1 MMCLV
6 GRGPAHP
13 WRRAAALVAAGLVVL
28 GVLATAVRLDTPA
41 DPGLV
46 RLGWSA
52 WRSDGVVVDVP
63 PAATRTEL
71 RSGEMVTAVAGR
83 PLTEPPG
90 GVARPSSG
98 QVLSYLVDGT
108 VRPVAMLRP
117 EPRPLLLDGWGNL
130 VFVLA
135 LGGLALALYVRRPDE
150 PGTAALLVGAAGLL
164 GSTLVV
170 VAGLPVLAL
179 ATGGP
184 LLWLF
189 HLATG
194 GAYLAGWGG
203 IIALALLL
211 TPGHPWLRR
220 APRLVLLSA
229 YAGPAGILG
238 LWVVGVVVAVPTTT
252 GRFAL
257 VSIGSSVVL
266 ALTQLIAIA
275 AGVVSYRA
283 AAPERRARLRWLAGS
298 GLVAVG
304 LGLVGW
310 VLPELVTGRQLLPGG
325 AIGLAGLPFVAGL
338 AVALRRHQLFD
349 IERLVNRSLVY
360 GIVLALLVA
369 CYAGLVGLLAVLLDL
384 SDSVAAALA
393 AAVVALV
400 LAPVRGLAS
409 RTVNRL
415 MYGHRDDPARV
426 LNDLGTRLQ
435 SVLLPGDVLPAA
447 VEVVA
452 DSLRVPYVAVD
463 LADGTGKFRPAAE
476 HGRAVG
482 GEHETLLVHHGET
495 VGRLRVS
502 GRGRDDPLDATDLA
516 LIEALASQVGPAVQ
530 AVRLHQDLVRS
541 RAAVVA
547 SREDERRR
555 LRRDLHDGLGPSLA
569 AIRLKAGLA
578 ARSAP
583 AGSPTRNLLDE
594 IGTEVETSIAD
605 VRRVVDALRPPALD
619 ELGLVG
625 AIRARAASMGGE
637 IKFAVAGPEQPTP
650 LPAAVETAAYRIAVE
665 GLTNAARHSRAR
677 RCEVTVAVN
686 RAEVRVEVADDGVGL
701 DPSRPPHVGLW
712 SMHERAAEVGG
723 RCAVLAGPEG
733 GTVVR
738 ATLPLTMDG
747 RSVDLVRERRP

>member
-1 MMCLV
+1 M
-6 GRGPAHP
+6 GRAPAHP
-13 WRRAAALVAAGLVVL
+13 WRRAAALVAAGLLML
-28 GVLATAVRLDTPA
+28 GVLATAVRLDAPA

-52 WRSDGVVVDVP
+52 WRADGVVVDV
-63 PAATRTEL
+63 AAGETRSDL
-71 RSGEMVTAVAGR
+71 RSGEVVNAIAGH
-83 PLTEPPG
+83 PLTDPPG
-90 GVARPSSG
+90 GVPRPSAG
-98 QVLSYLVDGT
+98 EVLAYTVDGAE
-108 VRPVAMLRP
+108 RPVTMLRP
-117 EPRPLLLDGWGNL
+117 EPRVLLLDGWGNL

-135 LGGLALALYVRRPDE
+135 LGGLALALYVRRPEE
-150 PGTAALLVGAAGLL
+150 PATSALLVGASGLF
-164 GSTLVV
+164 GSTLAV
-170 VAGLPVLAL
+170 VAGLPALAL

-189 HLATG
+189 HLATSG
-194 GAYLAGWGG
+194 VYLAGWGG
-203 IIALALLL
+203 IVAMALLL
-211 TPGHPWLRR
+211 TPDHPWLRR
-220 APRLVLLSA
+220 APRRVLATA
-229 YAGPAGILG
+229 YAGPAAVLG
-238 LWVVGVVVAVPTTT
+238 LWVVGVVLAVPTTT

-257 VSIGSSVVL
+257 VSVGGSSVL
-266 ALTQLIAIA
+266 AVTQLTGIV
-275 AGVVSYRA
+275 AGVVGYRS
-283 AAPERRARLRWLAGS
+283 APPVLRTRLRLLALS
-298 GLVAVG
+298 GAVAVG
-304 LGLVGW
+304 LGLAGW

-325 AIGLAGLPFVAGL
+325 AIGLAGLPFVVGL

-360 GIVLALLVA
+360 GIVLAVLVVS
-369 CYAGLVGLLAVLLDL
+369 YAGLVSLLAVVLDL
-384 SDSVAAALA
+384 SDTVAAALA
-393 AAVVALV
+393 AALAALA
-400 LAPVRGLAS
+400 LAPLRGLAQGG
-409 RTVNRL
+409 VNRL

-426 LNDLGTRLQ
+426 LNDLGARLQ

-447 VEVVA
+447 VEAVA

-463 LADGTGKFRPAAE
+463 LADGTGEFRLAAE
-476 HGRAVG
+476 HGRPIG
-482 GEHETLLVHHGET
+482 PEHETALIHHGET

-516 LIEALASQVGPAVQ
+516 LIDTLVQQVGPAVQ
-530 AVRLHQDLVRS
+530 AVRLHDDLVRS

-594 IGTEVETSIAD
+594 IGTEVESSIAD

-625 AIRARAASMGGE
+625 AIRARAASL
-637 IKFAVAGPEQPTP
+637 AGDLEFTVSGPDQRPL

-665 GLTNAARHSRAR
+665 ALTNAARHSQAH
-677 RCEVTVAVN
+677 RCEVGVEVSAT
-686 RAEVRVEVADDGVGL
+686 EVRVTVSDDGIGL
-701 DPSRPPHVGLW
+701 DPARPPHVGLW

-723 RCAVLAGPEG
+723 RCAVTAGAGG

-738 ATLPLTMDG
+738 ATLPLVMGG
-747 RSVDLVRERRP
+747 RP

>member
-1 MMCLV
+1 M
-6 GRGPAHP
+6 GRGRAHS
-13 WRRAAALVAAGLVVL
+13 WRRAAALVAAGLLIL

-52 WRSDGVVVDVP
+52 WRPDGVVVDVP
-63 PAATRTEL
+63 PAEVRTEL
-71 RSGEMVTAVAGR
+71 RSGETVTAIAGH
-83 PLTEPPG
+83 PLADPPG
-90 GVARPSSG
+90 GVARPNAG
-98 QVLSYLVDGT
+98 EVLPYRVDGT
-108 VRPVAMLRP
+108 IRPVVMLRP
-117 EPRPLLLDGWGNL
+117 EPRVLLLDGWGNL

-135 LGGLALALYVRRPDE
+135 LAGLALALYVRRPEE
-150 PGTAALLVGAAGLL
+150 PGTAALLVGAAGLF

-184 LLWLF
+184 LLLLF

-194 GAYLAGWGG
+194 GAYLMGWGG
-203 IIALALLL
+203 IVALALLL
-211 TPGHPWLRR
+211 SPGHPWLRHF
-220 APRLVLLSA
+220 PRLVLLSA

-238 LWVVGVVVAVPTTT
+238 LWVVGVVLTEPTTT

-257 VSIGSSVVL
+257 VSVGSSVIL
-266 ALTQLIAIA
+266 AVTQLVAIA
-275 AGVVSYRA
+275 AGVVAYRA
-283 AAPERRARLRWLAGS
+283 AAPELRTRLRWLAGS
-298 GLVAVG
+298 GLLAVG

-310 VLPELVTGRQLLPGG
+310 VLPELLTGRQLLPGG

-360 GIVLALLVA
+360 GIVLTVLVA
-369 CYAGLVGLLAVLLDL
+369 SYAGLVGVLVVVLDL
-384 SDSVAAALA
+384 SDAVAAALA

-400 LAPVRGLAS
+400 LAPLRGLAS

-426 LNDLGTRLQ
+426 LNELGARLQ
-435 SVLLPGDVLPAA
+435 SVLLPSDVLPAA

-452 DSLRVPYVAVD
+452 DSLRVPFVAVD
-463 LADGTGKFRPAAE
+463 LADGTGEFRPAAE
-476 HGRAVG
+476 HGRPVG
-482 GEHETLLVHHGET
+482 PEHETRLVHHGET

-502 GRGRDDPLDATDLA
+502 GRGRDDPLDATDLV
-516 LIEALASQVGPAVQ
+516 LIEALASQIGPAVQ

-583 AGSPTRNLLDE
+583 AGSPTRTLLDQ
-594 IGTEVETSIAD
+594 IGAEVESSISD

-625 AIRARAASMGGE
+625 AIRARAESLAGD
-637 IKFAVAGPEQPTP
+637 IDFTVTGPETPTP
-650 LPAAVETAAYRIAVE
+650 LPAAVETAAYRIVVE
-665 GLTNAARHSRAR
+665 ALTNAARHSQAQ
-677 RCEVTVAVN
+677 RCAV
-686 RAEVRVEVADDGVGL
+686 RVDVGPAEVRVEVVDDGVGL
-701 DPSRPPHVGLW
+701 DPARPPHVGLW

-723 RCAVLAGPEG
+723 RCAVLARPEG

-738 ATLPLTMDG
+738 ATLPLTVDG
-747 RSVDLVRERRP
+747 RPAIGRAPEGRS

>member
-1 MMCLV
+1 MSPV
-6 GRGPAHP
+6 GRGPAPP
-13 WRRAAALVAAGLVVL
+13 WRRAAALVAAGLLVL

-52 WRSDGVVVDVP
+52 WRADGVVVDVLP
-63 PAATRTEL
+63 GTAPAEL
-71 RSGEMVTAVAGR
+71 RRGETVTAVAGR

-90 GVARPSSG
+90 GVARPGSG
-98 QVLSYLVDGT
+98 QVLPYVVDGT
-108 VRPVAMLRP
+108 VRPVTMRRP
-117 EPRPLLLDGWGNL
+117 EPRVLLVDGWGNL

-135 LGGLALALYVRRPDE
+135 LGGLALALYVRRPEE
-150 PGTAALLVGAAGLL
+150 PATAALLVGAAGLL

-194 GAYLAGWGG
+194 GAYLLGWGG
-203 IIALALLL
+203 FIALALLL
-211 TPGHPWLRR
+211 SPGHPWLRR
-220 APRLVLLSA
+220 APRLVLLSG
-229 YAGPAGILG
+229 YAGPAGLLA
-238 LWVVGVVVAVPTTT
+238 LWVVGVVLAVPTTT

-257 VSIGSSVVL
+257 VSVGSSVVL
-266 ALTQLIAIA
+266 ALTQLVAVV
-275 AGVVSYRA
+275 AGVISYRA
-283 AAPERRARLRWLAGS
+283 AAPGLRARLRWLAVS
-298 GLVAVG
+298 GLVSVG

-338 AVALRRHQLFD
+338 AVALRRHHLFD

-360 GIVLALLVA
+360 GIVLTVLVGS
-369 CYAGLVGLLAVLLDL
+369 YAGLVGLLAVVLGL
-384 SDSVAAALA
+384 SDRVAAALA
-393 AAVVALV
+393 AAVAALV

-426 LNDLGTRLQ
+426 LSDLGTRLQ
-435 SVLLPGDVLPAA
+435 SVLLPGEVLPAA

-463 LADGTGKFRPAAE
+463 LADGPGKFRTAAE

-482 GEHETLLVHHGET
+482 PEHETLLVHHGET
-495 VGRLRVS
+495 VGRLRIS
-502 GRGRDDPLDATDLA
+502 GRGRDDPLDRTDLA
-516 LIEALASQVGPAVQ
+516 LIEALGSQIGPAVQ

-578 ARSAP
+578 ARGAP
-583 AGSPTRNLLDE
+583 AGSPTRNLLEE
-594 IGTEVETSIAD
+594 IGTEVESSIAD

-625 AIRARAASMGGE
+625 AIRARAASLAGE
-637 IKFAVAGPEQPTP
+637 IELTVTGPDQQTP
-650 LPAAVETAAYRIAVE
+650 LPAAVETAAYRITVE
-665 GLTNAARHSRAR
+665 ALTNAARHSHAR
-677 RCEVTVAVN
+677 RCDLTVTVTD
-686 RAEVRVEVADDGVGL
+686 AEVQVEVADDGIGL

-723 RCAVLAGPEG
+723 RCAVLNGPDG

-738 ATLPLTMDG
+738 AVLPVTMDG
-747 RSVDLVRERRP
+747 RAAPLVPEDRS

>member
-1 MMCLV
+1 V
-6 GRGPAHP
+6 GRDPAHP

-28 GVLATAVRLDTPA
+28 GVLAVAVRLDTPA

-52 WRSDGVVVDVP
+52 WRPDGVVVYVP
-63 PAATRTEL
+63 SSETRMDL
-71 RSGEMVTAVAGR
+71 RTGEVVTAIAGH
-83 PLTEPPG
+83 PLAEPPG
-90 GVARPSSG
+90 GVARPGVG
-98 QVLSYLVDGT
+98 QTLPYVVDGA
-108 VRPVAMLRP
+108 VREVRMERP
-117 EPRPLLLDGWGNL
+117 AAGVLAIDGWGNL
-130 VFVLA
+130 VFILA
-135 LGGLALALYVRRPDE
+135 VGGLALALYVRRPDE
-150 PGTAALLVGAAGLL
+150 PAISALLVGAAGIF
-164 GSTLVV
+164 GSTLAV
-170 VAGLPVLAL
+170 VAGLPILAL

-189 HLATG
+189 HLCTA
-194 GAYLAGWGG
+194 GAFLAGWGG
-203 IIALALLL
+203 VLAMALLL
-211 TPGHPWLRR
+211 VPDHPWLRR
-220 APRLVLLSA
+220 ARQSVLFAA
-229 YAGPAGILG
+229 YAGPPGVLG
-238 LWVVGVVVAVPTTT
+238 LWVLGVVLTVSTTT

-257 VSIGSSVVL
+257 VAVGGSAVL
-266 ALTQLIAIA
+266 AATQLMAIVI
-275 AGVVSYRA
+275 GLVGYRSGA
-283 AAPERRARLRWLAGS
+283 REVRSRLRWLALGAITS
-298 GLVAVG
+298 VG
-304 LGLVGW
+304 LGLAAW
-310 VLPELVTGRQLLPGG
+310 VLPELVTGAQFLPGG
-325 AIGLAGLPFVAGL
+325 AIGLAGLPFVVGL

-360 GIVLALLVA
+360 GIVLAVLVA
-369 CYAGLVGLLAVLLDL
+369 VYAGLVALLAVALDL
-384 SDSVAAALA
+384 SDAVAAALA
-393 AAVVALV
+393 AAVAALA
-400 LAPVRGLAS
+400 LTPLRGLAS

-447 VEVVA
+447 VEAVA

-463 LADGTGKFRPAAE
+463 LADGAGAFRLAAE
-476 HGRAVG
+476 HGRVVG
-482 GEHETLLVHHGET
+482 SEHVTPLVHHGET

-516 LIEALASQVGPAVQ
+516 LIDALASQVGPAVQ
-530 AVRLHQDLVRS
+530 AVRLHEDLVRS

-583 AGSPTRNLLDE
+583 AGSPTRTLLDE
-594 IGTEVETSIAD
+594 IGSEVESSIAD

-625 AIRARAASMGGE
+625 AVRARAASLNGE
-637 IKFAVAGPEQPTP
+637 IEIAVTGPEKPTA

-665 GLTNAARHSRAR
+665 ALTNAARHSQAR
-677 RCEVTVAVN
+677 RCEVVVEVSP
-686 RAEVRVEVADDGVGL
+686 AEVRVEVADDGIGL
-701 DPSRPPHVGLW
+701 DPARPPHVGLW

-723 RCAVLAGPEG
+723 RCAVTARAGG

-738 ATLPLTMDG
+738 ATLPLGTDG
-747 RSVDLVRERRP
+747 QR

>member
-1 MMCLV
+1 M
-6 GRGPAHP
+6 GRAPAHP
-13 WRRAAALVAAGLVVL
+13 WRRAAALVAAGLLVL

-52 WRSDGVVVDVP
+52 WRPDGVVVDVP
-63 PAATRTEL
+63 TAETRTDL
-71 RSGEMVTAVAGR
+71 RSGETVTAVAGH
-83 PLTEPPG
+83 PLVDPPG
-90 GVARPSSG
+90 GVARPNPG
-98 QVLSYLVDGT
+98 DVLPYMVDGS
-108 VRPVAMLRP
+108 VRPVTMLRP
-117 EPRPLLLDGWGNL
+117 EPRLLLLDGWGNL

-135 LGGLALALYVRRPDE
+135 LGGLALALYVRRPEE
-150 PGTAALLVGAAGLL
+150 PATAALLVGASGIL

-184 LLWLF
+184 MLWLF
-189 HLATG
+189 HLATN
-194 GAYLAGWGG
+194 AVYLAGWGG
-203 IIALALLL
+203 MVAMALRL
-211 TPGHPWLRR
+211 TPEHPWLRR
-220 APRLVLLSA
+220 APRLVLRGA
-229 YAGPAGILG
+229 YAGPAAVLG
-238 LWVVGVVVAVPTTT
+238 LWVAGVILAVPTTT

-257 VSIGSSVVL
+257 VSVGGSVVL
-266 ALTQLIAIA
+266 VATQLAGIV
-275 AGVVSYRA
+275 AGVVGYRA
-283 AAPERRARLRWLAGS
+283 AQPELRTRLRWLALTGCMS
-298 GLVAVG
+298 IG
-304 LGLVGW
+304 LGLAGW

-338 AVALRRHQLFD
+338 AIALRRHHLFD

-360 GIVLALLVA
+360 GIVLAVLVA
-369 CYAGLVGLLAVLLDL
+369 GYAGLVALLAVALDL
-384 SDSVAAALA
+384 SDAVAAALA

-400 LAPVRGLAS
+400 LAPLRGLAQ

-415 MYGHRDDPARV
+415 MYGDRDDPARA
-426 LNDLGTRLQ
+426 LNDLGARLQ

-447 VEVVA
+447 VEAVA

-463 LADGTGKFRPAAE
+463 LANGTGEFRTAAE
-476 HGRAVG
+476 HGRPLG
-482 GEHETLLVHHGET
+482 PLHETPLVHHGET
-495 VGRLRVS
+495 VGRLLVS
-502 GRGRDDPLDATDLA
+502 GRGRDDPLDGTDLA

-578 ARSAP
+578 ARSA
-583 AGSPTRNLLDE
+583 ADGSPTRNLLDE
-594 IGTEVETSIAD
+594 IGSEVESSIAD

-625 AIRARAASMGGE
+625 AIRARAASLAGE
-637 IKFAVAGPEQPTP
+637 IEFAVIGPEKSTP

-665 GLTNAARHSRAR
+665 ALTNTARHSQAH
-677 RCEVTVAVN
+677 RCEVVVVVSPV
-686 RAEVRVEVADDGVGL
+686 EVRVEVADDGIGL
-701 DPSRPPHVGLW
+701 DRSRPPHVGL
-712 SMHERAAEVGG
+712 SSIQERAAELGG
-723 RCAVLAGPEG
+723 RCAVTSGPDG

-747 RSVDLVRERRP
+747 RP